1 MTRDGTVGRFRRNR
15 AKPGVSSGH
24 RSRLNDEDSVRGP
37 HQGQRSTRTAPTGR
51 THDCKRPLCCTP
63 NDLLPGGGHPHMS
76 SRREFIT
83 LMTGAVAA
91 WPLAARAQQLAMPVV
106 GFLNGLGPNDRP
118 NLPAAFRR
126 GLGETGYVDGRNVAI
141 EYRFAENRHD
151 RLPALAA
158 DLVDHK
164 VNVIAATGGGASV
177 LAAIAATKT
186 IPIVFTTAGDPVQE
200 GYVTSLNRPGGNVTG
215 VSWFHGQIAGKAL
228 GLLHEL
234 VPNAAVVALLVNPKL
249 PESARTRSDALEAA
263 RALGRQLLV
272 LDASTA
278 SEIDAAFA
286 TMRQRRAGALLI
298 GADPFFS
305 SRLQQIVA
313 LAVRDAI
320 PAIYV
325 NREFVEEG
333 GLMSYGNDTAD
344 SYRRAGVH
352 VGRILNGA
360 KPADLPVDQATK
372 FELVVNVKAAKA
384 VGLTIPESFLAR
396 ADEVIE

>member
-1 MTRDGTVGRFRRNR
+1 MASHIERRKFL
-15 AKPGVSSGH
+15 AT
-24 RSRLNDEDSVRGP
+24 L
-37 HQGQRSTRTAPTGR
+37 
-51 THDCKRPLCCTP
+51 
-63 NDLLPGGGHPHMS
+63 GG
-76 SRREFIT
+76 
-83 LMTGAVAA
+83 AAAA
-91 WPLAARAQQLAMPVV
+91 WPLAARAQQPMPVI
-106 GFLNGLGPNDRP
+106 GFLNSLGPNDRP

-126 GLGETGYVDGRNVAI
+126 GLGETGFVDGRNVAI
-141 EYRFAENRHD
+141 EYRFAENQHD

-158 DLVDHK
+158 DLVSRK

-177 LAAIAATKT
+177 LAAMAATKT
-186 IPIVFTTAGDPVQE
+186 IPVVFTTAGDPVQE

-215 VSWFHGQIAGKAL
+215 VSWFHNLLAGKAL

-249 PESARTRSDALEAA
+249 PESARTRSDAQEAA
-263 RALGRQLLV
+263 RALGRQLLI

-286 TMRQRRAGALLI
+286 AMRDRRAGALLI

-313 LAVRDAI
+313 LAARDAI
-320 PAIYV
+320 PAMYV

-333 GLMSYGNDTAD
+333 GLTSYGNDTAD
-344 SYRRAGVH
+344 SYRRAGVY

-360 KPADLPVDQATK
+360 SPADLPVDQATK
-372 FELVVNVKAAKA
+372 FEFLINLRTAKKL
-384 VGLTIPESFLAR
+384 GLDVPPGLSAR